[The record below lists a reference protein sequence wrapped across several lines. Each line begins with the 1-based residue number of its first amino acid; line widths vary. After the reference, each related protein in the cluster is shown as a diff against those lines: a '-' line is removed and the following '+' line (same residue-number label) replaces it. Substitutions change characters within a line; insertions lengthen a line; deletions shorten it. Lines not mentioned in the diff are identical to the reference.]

1 MSLSDAERRFVE
13 RRRERTHIGLYVLP
27 LVLVAVVAVWAC
39 LFVYWPLAINPMYAA
54 VYYEGQSIEKGT
66 VTTYAITVTILLN
79 ILIVA
84 LSCAVGFA
92 VLWARSERRYL
103 RLLARLVQPPKPP
116 DAPAASPQA
125 SLSHRNTGPT
135 GS

>member
-1 MSLSDAERRFVE
+1 MSLSDADRRFVE

-27 LVLVAVVAVWAC
+27 LVLLATVGLWAG

-54 VYYEGQSIEKGT
+54 VYYEGQPIEKGT

-79 ILIVA
+79 LLIVA
-84 LSCAVGFA
+84 LSSAVGFA

-103 RLLARLVQPPKPP
+103 RLVARL
-116 DAPAASPQA
+116 A
-125 SLSHRNTGPT
+125 HPT
-135 GS
+135 KAETITVPTPETPTK

>member
-27 LVLVAVVAVWAC
+27 LVLLAMVGLWAC

-54 VYYEGQSIEKGT
+54 VYYEGQPIEKGT

-84 LSCAVGFA
+84 VSCAVGFA

-103 RLLARLVQPPKPP
+103 RLLARLVQPAKSEAISLPTPEAPP
-116 DAPAASPQA
+116 RQ
-125 SLSHRNTGPT
+125 
-135 GS
+135 